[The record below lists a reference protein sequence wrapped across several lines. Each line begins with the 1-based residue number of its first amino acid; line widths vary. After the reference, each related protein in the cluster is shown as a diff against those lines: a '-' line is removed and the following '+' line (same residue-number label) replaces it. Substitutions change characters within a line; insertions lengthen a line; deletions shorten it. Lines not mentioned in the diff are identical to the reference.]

1 MTQETGGAAAKGGSG
16 LTPNIASLLCYLLMA
31 VTCGAPVVGV
41 VFLVIEKTD
50 ADIRFHAWQSIVLG
64 VTLWVANLV
73 LTGLAVMTPFLG
85 FVFRLGSLALS
96 LGGLTVWV
104 ICMIKAYQ
112 NERWKIP
119 YLGDIAAK
127 QAKV

>member
-1 MTQETGGAAAKGGSG
+1 MTQEAGGETTGGGSG

-64 VTLWVANLV
+64 VTLWGANLV
-73 LTGLAVMTPFLG
+73 LTGLAVMIPLLG
-85 FVFRLGSLALS
+85 FVFRLGSLVLS
-96 LGGLTVWV
+96 LSGLTVWV

-119 YLGDIAAK
+119 FVGDIAAK